1 MELRKLKVKDALT
14 FGKIIAKLSEPDQ
27 ERLIKIIEA
36 ALEKKDDENIENEV
50 GVEIALIVF
59 NNLMLHTLDDLTEW
73 MADLANMKKAE
84 FEESDLDM
92 LIEFAEKL
100 VAKEDLDSFFQKV
113 SAMVSIPE
121 TN

>member
-1 MELRKLKVKDALT
+1 
-14 FGKIIAKLSEPDQ
+14 
-27 ERLIKIIEA
+27 
-36 ALEKKDDENIENEV
+36 
-50 GVEIALIVF
+50 
-59 NNLMLHTLDDLTEW
+59 
-73 MADLANMKKAE
+73 MKKAE